1 MQQNEEKRQHRD
13 VDGYYME
20 KMNKEDDA
28 VVEKQVWKMEDKK
41 VGRRLVV

>member
-1 MQQNEEKRQHRD
+1 M
-13 VDGYYME
+13 DGYYME